1 MIIQIENL
9 TKKIKGVTVLDNIN
23 LTLTGGTCYGIEGK
37 NGSGKTMLMRT
48 ICGLIRP
55 TSGVV
60 MFDDKVL
67 GKDYSFPPS
76 IGVLIENPAFIP
88 EYSAFKNLKV
98 LASINS
104 KATDQEIKDLLN
116 QVGLNPEDKKIYKKF
131 SLGMKQKLGI
141 ANAVM
146 GSPKVVLLDEPI
158 NAIDE
163 SGVENVRKIIANLK
177 NNGSV
182 VIVACHDKEELEL
195 LSDEIYT
202 IFEGKIVGHRSL
214 DNNE

>member
-1 MIIQIENL
+1 MVIKL
-9 TKKIKGVTVLDNIN
+9 TNVSKVIKKAKVLDNIN
-23 LTLTGGTCYGIEGK
+23 LTLTGGTCYGFEGK

-60 MFDDKVL
+60 KFDDKIL

-104 KATDQEIKDLLN
+104 KVTDNEIK
-116 QVGLNPEDKKIYKKF
+116 E
-131 SLGMKQKLGI
+131 
-141 ANAVM
+141 
-146 GSPKVVLLDEPI
+146 VLEPAPLD
-158 NAIDE
+158 
-163 SGVENVRKIIANLK
+163 
-177 NNGSV
+177 
-182 VIVACHDKEELEL
+182 
-195 LSDEIYT
+195 
-202 IFEGKIVGHRSL
+202 F
-214 DNNE
+214 

>member
-1 MIIQIENL
+1 MILQIENL

-23 LTLTGGTCYGIEGK
+23 LTLKGGTCYGFEGK

-60 MFDDKVL
+60 KFDDKVL

-104 KATDQEIKDLLN
+104 KVTDDEIKEVLV
-116 QVGLNPEDKKIYKKF
+116 QVGLDPNEKKIYKKF

-163 SGVENVRKIIANLK
+163 SGVENVRKRK
-177 NNGSV
+177 RV
-182 VIVACHDKEELEL
+182 Q
-195 LSDEIYT
+195 
-202 IFEGKIVGHRSL
+202 
-214 DNNE
+214 